1 MFLLWLVIVII
12 FFFLSAYPLWKLINI
27 FYYCEKKR
35 NLRKKSALKIKKK
48 KIGSKTQS
56 QEEAYLNFSQ
66 TEQNIRLS
74 CSVDDNI
81 SVLFKFAYLSDY
93 ILFEFM
99 SFIN

>member
-1 MFLLWLVIVII
+1 MKKKKE
-12 FFFLSAYPLWKLINI
+12 PKK
-27 FYYCEKKR
+27 EKCFK
-35 NLRKKSALKIKKK
+35 NLKKK